1 MGGVASDQLWHDVCI
16 RTNADMLTHTV
27 PNSRARQ
34 SANDCPLSAGELDGG
49 GTVCFC
55 VLRPQLLLWRP
66 DAHVVCTHMADVCL
80 ISVLCSC
87 F

>member
-49 GTVCFC
+49 GAVCFC
-55 VLRPQLLLWRP
+55 VL
-66 DAHVVCTHMADVCL
+66 
-80 ISVLCSC
+80 
-87 F
+87 